1 MLLKNI
7 EFFNDRTIML
17 ILQTEHKVSAD
28 NINGMQTNKI
38 KPKLKS
44 KQWKYMSYYF
54 LKQSTG
60 IKIFFDLHLF
70 IA

>member
-1 MLLKNI
+1 
-7 EFFNDRTIML
+7 ML

-44 KQWKYMSYYF
+44 KQWKYMSY
-54 LKQSTG
+54 
-60 IKIFFDLHLF
+60 FFWNKVLV
-70 IA
+70 

>member
-1 MLLKNI
+1 
-7 EFFNDRTIML
+7 ML

-38 KPKLKS
+38 KPKIKS
-44 KQWKYMSYYF
+44 KQ
-54 LKQSTG
+54 
-60 IKIFFDLHLF
+60 IFFDLHLF

>member
-1 MLLKNI
+1 
-7 EFFNDRTIML
+7 ML
-17 ILQTEHKVSAD
+17 ILQTERTYKVSAD

-38 KPKLKS
+38 KPKIKS
-44 KQWKYMSYYF
+44 KQWKYMSFFF

-60 IKIFFDLHLF
+60 IKIFFDLDFF